1 MLSKGLSQSFT
12 ERISLGL
19 RLLKLSGKKN
29 HIYHMSCI
37 GPNFESY
44 SMYPMQA
51 SQQGSFAY
59 AGGCWAESIVRLM
72 RVMDGSTEMTM
83 RNTKYSLGLSHLQNV
98 IQNLQLHKKPNKF
111 FLGHFIFKD

>member
-1 MLSKGLSQSFT
+1 
-12 ERISLGL
+12 
-19 RLLKLSGKKN
+19 
-29 HIYHMSCI
+29 MSCI

-72 RVMDGSTEMTM
+72 RVMEGSTEMTM